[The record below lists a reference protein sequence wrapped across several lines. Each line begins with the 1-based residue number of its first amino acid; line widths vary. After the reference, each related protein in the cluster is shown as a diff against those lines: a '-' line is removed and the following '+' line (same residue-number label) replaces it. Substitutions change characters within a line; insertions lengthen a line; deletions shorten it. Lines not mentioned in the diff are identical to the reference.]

1 MKLTEM
7 FATNLL
13 KAADVTDAGGEMP
26 ATIAKIEMKEFDND
40 SGGKDRKPIIFFAND
55 KQMVCN
61 KTNGTTLGEMFGNE
75 TDDWIGKSITLIV
88 QNVDFAG
95 KSTPAIR
102 IKNLNSKDMLIQN
115 YWTKAREMGF
125 TREDGLAH
133 LKQFNGDFTAA
144 LDALVSEAPL

>member
-26 ATIAKIEMKEFDND
+26 VTIAKIEMKEFDND
-40 SGGKDRKPIIFFAND
+40 SGGKERKPIIFFAND

-102 IKNLNSKDMLIQN
+102 IRNLNSKDALIQN
-115 YWTKAREMGF
+115 YWAEARKMGF

-133 LKQFNGDFTAA
+133 LKQFNGDFKLA
-144 LDALVSEAPL
+144 LDALTSEAPF

>member
-7 FATNLL
+7 FPSNLL
-13 KAADVTDAGGEMP
+13 KAADVSNAGGEMP
-26 ATIAKIEMKEFDND
+26 LTISKIEMKEFDGDNG
-40 SGGKDRKPIIFFAND
+40 SKERKAIIFFAND

-61 KTNGTTLGEMFGNE
+61 KTNGKTLGEMFGNE

-115 YWTKAREMGF
+115 FWTKAREMGF

-133 LKQFNGDFTAA
+133 LKQFDGDFAKALTA
-144 LDALVSEAPL
+144 LDSPF

>member
-7 FATNLL
+7 FPSNLL
-13 KAADVTDAGGEMP
+13 KAADVSDAGGEMP
-26 ATIAKIEMKEFDND
+26 LTIAKIELKEFDTDN
-40 SGGKDRKPIIFFAND
+40 GGKERKPIIFFTND

-75 TDDWIGKSITLIV
+75 TDDWLGKSITLIV

-102 IKNLNSKDMLIQN
+102 IKNLNSKEVLTQE
-115 YWTKAREMGF
+115 YWVKSREMGF
-125 TREDGLAH
+125 SREEGLAH
-133 LKQFNGDFTAA
+133 LKQFNGDFGNALAA
-144 LDALVSEAPL
+144 LNNDMPF

>member
-7 FATNLL
+7 YPSSLL
-13 KAADVTDAGGEMP
+13 KSADVTDAGGEMTL
-26 ATIAKIEMKEFDND
+26 TIAKIEMKEFDTDN
-40 SGGKDRKPIIFFAND
+40 GGKDKKPILVFAND

-102 IKNLNSKDMLIQN
+102 IRNLNSKDALIQN
-115 YWTKAREMGF
+115 FWAEARKMGF

-133 LKQFNGDFTAA
+133 LKQFNGDFKLA
-144 LDALVSEAPL
+144 LDALVNENPF